1 MKRAYFSYLGVIEK
15 TILRSPI
22 FSLVN
27 CQLLKMPITKSLIG
41 YLKWIFGEFQEIK
54 IVSTLRNV
62 NTNCILDFWHSRHD
76 FLKEAVNSNICSL
89 KSLDQN
95 EVHICVSFM
104 TFQLHNELLFLI
116 KWCIEVPY
124 EYKNSLQNFYYIIN
138 QGLLFIECPVTRPH
152 KNREWTKMK

>member
-41 YLKWIFGEFQEIK
+41 YLKWIFGEFQGIK
-54 IVSTLRNV
+54 LVSTHGNV
-62 NTNCILDFWHSRHD
+62 NNNCILDFCHSRYD
-76 FLKEAVNSNICSL
+76 FLKEAINGNICSF

-95 EVHICVSFM
+95 EVHICMSFM

-116 KWCIEVPY
+116 K
-124 EYKNSLQNFYYIIN
+124 
-138 QGLLFIECPVTRPH
+138 
-152 KNREWTKMK
+152 